1 MISAISS
8 AAQEI
13 HESKYEL
20 GYPLCSYLN
29 HDLIRSQIWLKI
41 AVYIKKICNIKPQ
54 NGQIRT
60 LAKKA
65 NMLKIVRIKQ
75 IFNYFV
81 YVIMLIQGS

>member
-13 HESKYEL
+13 HGSKYEL

-29 HDLIRSQIWLKI
+29 HDLIRSKIWLKI

-60 LAKKA
+60 LAKK
-65 NMLKIVRIKQ
+65 Q
-75 IFNYFV
+75 TC
-81 YVIMLIQGS
+81 